1 MVDELI
7 SAGPTP
13 GIAAGAGA
21 GTGPTV
27 AIVGDDAAGVISI
40 TTGTTPSASAVVATI
55 TFSPPFAAM
64 PRAISI
70 DPANAATAAL
80 TTAAVFEDPTQRT
93 ASVFVL
99 MANGVALTASTAYK
113 WQYIVVE

>member
-7 SAGPTP
+7 SGGPTP

-21 GTGPTV
+21 GTGPTL
-27 AIVGDDAAGVISI
+27 AITGDNSAGVITL
-40 TTGTTPSASAVVATI
+40 TTGTTPTAAAVIATI
-55 TFSPPFAAM
+55 SFSPPFAAT

-70 DPANAATAAL
+70 DPGNAATAAL
-80 TTAAVFEDPTQRT
+80 TAAAAFELQSSRT
-93 ASVFVL
+93 ATQFVL
-99 MANGVALTASTAYK
+99 QANGTALTASTAYV